1 MQQLSPAKKLRVLLI
16 NEATNAG
23 VGKHVLDLAGGLI
36 DADYEVHLIYST
48 LRIDKTFSGRLEQ
61 MPELFR
67 QAVSM
72 RRSPHPSDLS
82 AVMAARKYMRQHGP
96 FDIIHGHSSKGG
108 AIARLAGVG
117 LPAKVIY
124 TPNAIVTM
132 NPEFSKPVLMFYE
145 AIERILGWSTDTII
159 ATGEEERGYI
169 KRVIR
174 EDRILFLPNGMD
186 PPAFLS
192 REQARDILQLPH
204 DQPVIGFVGRM
215 CPQKDPFMMVEA
227 FARVHAQFP
236 QAVLCMIGD
245 GELLEEVRQRVV
257 ALGLESCVRLP
268 GRCNSPEL
276 MQAFDI
282 FALSS
287 RYEAMPY
294 VFLDALHAGLPI
306 VSMAVSSADLIIQDG
321 ASGHIVK
328 SHVAE
333 DFAKSLCEVLAD
345 SGLRQRYS
353 EAAKARAPQ
362 FTLNSMVEKTTELYH
377 RLCGH

>member
-1 MQQLSPAKKLRVLLI
+1 LRSAKKIRVLLI
-16 NEATNAG
+16 NEATSAG

-36 DADYEVHLIYST
+36 NASYEVHLIYSA
-48 LRIDKTFSGRLEQ
+48 LRIDKTFETHLEQ

-67 QAVSM
+67 QSVAM
-72 RRSPHPSDLS
+72 RRSPHPGDLS
-82 AVMAARKYMRQHGP
+82 AVLAVRKYMRQHGP

-108 AIARLAGVG
+108 AIARLAGLG
-117 LPAKVIY
+117 LSAKVVY

-132 NPEFSKPVLMFYE
+132 NPEFSKPVLLLYQV
-145 AIERILGWSTDTII
+145 IERILGWFTDTII

-169 KRVIR
+169 RRVIR

-192 REQARDILQLPH
+192 REQARDVLQLPH
-204 DQPVIGFVGRM
+204 DQLVVGFVGRM
-215 CPQKDPFMMVEA
+215 CPQKDPLLMVES
-227 FARVHAQFP
+227 FALVHKRFP
-236 QAVLCMIGD
+236 QAVLAMIGD
-245 GELLEEVRQRVV
+245 GELLDNVRQRVV

-306 VSMAVSSADLIIQDG
+306 VSTAVSSADLIIQDG
-321 ASGHIVK
+321 ASGCIVK

-333 DFAKSLCEVLAD
+333 DFAKSLCEVLSDAN
-345 SGLRQRYS
+345 LRQRFS

-362 FTLNSMVEKTTELYH
+362 FTLSSMVDKTTELYH
-377 RLCGH
+377 QLCGH

>member
-1 MQQLSPAKKLRVLLI
+1 MSPAKKLRILLI

-36 DADYEVHLIYST
+36 DAGYEVHLIYST
-48 LRIDKTFSGRLEQ
+48 VRIDKTFSTRLEQ
-61 MPELFR
+61 MPDLFR

-72 RRSPHPSDLS
+72 RRSPHPGDVL
-82 AVMAARKYMRQHGP
+82 AVRAVRKYIRQHGP
-96 FDIIHGHSSKGG
+96 FDILHGHSSKGG
-108 AIARLAGVG
+108 AIARLSG
-117 LPAKVIY
+117 LGLSAKVVY

-132 NPEFSKPVLMFYE
+132 NPEFSKPALLFYE
-145 AIERILGWSTDTII
+145 SIERMLGSCTETII
-159 ATGEEERGYI
+159 ATGEEERAYI
-169 KRVIR
+169 RRVIR
-174 EDRILFLPNGMD
+174 ADRILFLPNGMD

-192 REQARDILQLPH
+192 REQARDVLQLPH

-215 CPQKDPFMMVEA
+215 CPQKDPFMMVDA
-227 FARVHAQFP
+227 FARVHARFP

-245 GELLEEVRQRVV
+245 GELLEEVRHRVR
-257 ALGLESCVRLP
+257 ASGLESSVRLP

-294 VFLDALHAGLPI
+294 VYLDALHAGLPI
-306 VSMAVSSADLIIQDG
+306 VSMAVSSSALIIQNG
-321 ASGHIVK
+321 TSGYIVK
-328 SHVAE
+328 SHAAE
-333 DFAKSLCEVLAD
+333 DFADSLCKLLAD
-345 SGLRQRYS
+345 SDLRQRFS

-362 FTLNSMVEKTTELYH
+362 FTLNSMVDKTTELYH
-377 RLCGH
+377 QLCAH